1 VFILV
6 QCNKSLSR
14 NYVAHSITVDNVNV
28 CESEF
33 WKKKF
38 VCAFWLS
45 VHCIGYHMK
54 SVVEQGFFH
63 KFAFDK
69 KVLKTFVKFRTAE
82 NVRSSNVV

>member
-1 VFILV
+1 MFV
-6 QCNKSLSR
+6 R
-14 NYVAHSITVDNVNV
+14 VN
-28 CESEF
+28 F
-33 WKKKF
+33 GKKKF

-63 KFAFDK
+63 EFAFDK

-82 NVRSSNVV
+82 NVGSSNVVQFEFELRLIPRLWQL